1 MMIGSTQTNFAP
13 RPYQNECV
21 QAMLHYTGH
30 AAITS
35 LAVGLG
41 KTKITTDFARE
52 IVKRGG
58 RVLLL
63 AHREELVRNPVDN
76 YLSDDIR
83 CGIERGTEHARRDEP
98 IISASV
104 QSLSGARLKQY
115 PHDYF
120 THICIDEAHHAVC
133 NSYRKILD
141 YFSGYQLF
149 GTTATCHRY
158 DGQALGQI
166 FDDVLFVRDLR
177 FGIEN
182 GYLCDIDCRRVQLQY
197 DLGQVHIRK
206 GDFVQAE
213 LEQTLSGTA
222 ESVAEVYERYAV
234 GPTIIFCVSAT
245 EAQAAADCINRRNG
259 PIASA
264 ILGTTKNRA
273 ALLQDFA
280 AGKIKV
286 LTSYQV
292 LTEGVD
298 TKNAQTAII
307 ARPVA
312 RTNPGLYQQMVGR
325 VLRTAPGKSRALII
339 DCTGISESCEIC
351 TAPTLLGLE
360 YYVPPPASRN
370 SKTRLLDIP
379 LDTLT
384 MDQIPSS
391 WIRSQHTV
399 DIWSHAMGVFTHGIA
414 WEKLPDGCA
423 FLDAGSSCFL
433 VSQADPLGYVT
444 LYENKTNHGKMPLQT
459 ALDTV
464 CSICRTKLADER
476 QFWSLRRKKR
486 WAYDPATPAQIALLC
501 SYMPGIAEDSLSCL
515 SKADAQYC
523 LQQLRYYHNKRE
535 GAY

>member
-1 MMIGSTQTNFAP
+1 
-13 RPYQNECV
+13 
-21 QAMLHYTGH
+21 
-30 AAITS
+30 
-35 LAVGLG
+35 
-41 KTKITTDFARE
+41 
-52 IVKRGG
+52 
-58 RVLLL
+58 
-63 AHREELVRNPVDN
+63 
-76 YLSDDIR
+76 
-83 CGIERGTEHARRDEP
+83 
-98 IISASV
+98 
-104 QSLSGARLKQY
+104 
-115 PHDYF
+115 
-120 THICIDEAHHAVC
+120 
-133 NSYRKILD
+133 
-141 YFSGYQLF
+141 
-149 GTTATCHRY
+149 
-158 DGQALGQI
+158 
-166 FDDVLFVRDLR
+166 
-177 FGIEN
+177 
-182 GYLCDIDCRRVQLQY
+182 
-197 DLGQVHIRK
+197 
-206 GDFVQAE
+206 
-213 LEQTLSGTA
+213 
-222 ESVAEVYERYAV
+222 
-234 GPTIIFCVSAT
+234 
-245 EAQAAADCINRRNG
+245 
-259 PIASA
+259 
-264 ILGTTKNRA
+264 
-273 ALLQDFA
+273 
-280 AGKIKV
+280 
-286 LTSYQV
+286 
-292 LTEGVD
+292 
-298 TKNAQTAII
+298 
-307 ARPVA
+307 
-312 RTNPGLYQQMVGR
+312 MVGR

-501 SYMPGIAEDSLSCL
+501 SYMPGIMEDSLSGL

-523 LQQLRYYHNKRE
+523 LQQLRYYHNKWE
-535 GAY
+535 GVY